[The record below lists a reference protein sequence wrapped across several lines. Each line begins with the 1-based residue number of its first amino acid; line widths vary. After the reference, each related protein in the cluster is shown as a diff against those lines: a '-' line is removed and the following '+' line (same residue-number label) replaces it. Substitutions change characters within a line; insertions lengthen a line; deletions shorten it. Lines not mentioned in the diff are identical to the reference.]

1 MRTELPRFS
10 AARLPAPHPL
20 TLVACALLCAG
31 LAGCATP
38 AASAGSEA
46 PIGTAEASRQPTFEK
61 KPANPSANR
70 SVDAIK
76 NELKPAE
83 SDAMQFAAGG
93 AAAAAAAAS
102 DGSDGAKA
110 RKAAE
115 AAKLIP
121 GTGVFVK
128 PAPPAVAAAAGGAI
142 TINFEGADLREV
154 IRVMLGDMLKENYTV
169 DPRVNGTVTIH
180 TSQPVGDGAI
190 RGVLET
196 VLRMNGAAM
205 VREGGVVRVAP
216 IATALRGGAVPQV
229 GNQTAP
235 GYGVQIVPLRF
246 IAAREMAKI
255 LEPLVPE
262 GSILRVDETRNL
274 LMIAGSEAERRQ
286 AQDTVAVFDVDW
298 LSGMSVGLFSLQS
311 VSVKDIL
318 PELEIIFGDK
328 SKSPFG
334 GMVRV
339 IPIERMNA
347 LFVATPQPH
356 YLEQARQW
364 VERLDRN
371 GAKSGT
377 RLFVYPVQNGKAERI
392 AALLSQVLGD
402 GKTTSATTKPQLAPG
417 LTGTTLSSA
426 AGSATTGLASAGGTA
441 SGGGLSSGTGNL
453 PAAAATAGAGTVAS
467 GSAEALGL
475 GRGSSVKVIADPDN
489 NALLIMANAAEYEKI
504 EEAIKRLDVV
514 PRQVLVEVT
523 IAEVTLTGALNY
535 GLEWFFSGN
544 NGVTGMLFNSDSNYR
559 ALPSDPSGTVT
570 PRMPFS
576 AVWRGS
582 TGNIKAVLS
591 ALANNTKVN
600 IISSPHIM
608 VTDNQVARINV
619 GASVPVQGQSTITG
633 TTASTAIT
641 TSVQYVDTGVLLS
654 VRPHINAGGLVN
666 LEINQ
671 EVSDVQP
678 GVTTQG
684 LNSPTINKRSAQTTV
699 AVQSGDTMVL
709 GGLIKD
715 DKSDGSSGLPGLSE
729 IPILGALFGTKTQS
743 NTRRELLITIT
754 PRVVED
760 TSQAREVTA
769 EFRKKLS
776 GLRSIQDSM
785 RAVQPPSS
793 GND

>member
-1 MRTELPRFS
+1 MFQPVLLSAQTPASLTPTPRAVAF
-10 AARLPAPHPL
+10 AAL
-20 TLVACALLCAG
+20 LLCAG

-38 AASAGSEA
+38 RPATPAASAASA
-46 PIGTAEASRQPTFEK
+46 PTAEQPAATDAPLNPEASTRTATAQPASAAVADAS
-61 KPANPSANR
+61 KPAAS
-70 SVDAIK
+70 
-76 NELKPAE
+76 
-83 SDAMQFAAGG
+83 AAGTPDNK
-93 AAAAAAAAS
+93 AD
-102 DGSDGAKA
+102 DGM
-110 RKAAE
+110 
-115 AAKLIP
+115 KLIR
-121 GTGVFVK
+121 GTGTFVQPPPPR
-128 PAPPAVAAAAGGAI
+128 PASAAAGAV

-154 IRVMLGDMLKENYTV
+154 IRVMLGEMLRENYTI
-169 DPRVNGTVTIH
+169 DPRVNGSVTIH
-180 TSQPVGDGAI
+180 TSQPVGNEAI
-190 RGVLET
+190 ASILET
-196 VLRMNGAAM
+196 VLRMNGAAL
-205 VREGGVVRVAP
+205 VRENGAYRVVPV
-216 IATALRGGAVPQV
+216 ATALRGGAVPQV

-235 GYGVQIVPLRF
+235 GYGVQVVPLRY

-255 LEPLVPE
+255 LEPLAPE

-274 LMIAGSEAERRQ
+274 LLIAGSEAERRQ
-286 AQDTVAVFDVDW
+286 AQETISVFDVDW
-298 LSGMSVGLFSLQS
+298 LAGMSVGLFNLQS

-318 PELEIIFGDK
+318 PELEMIFGDK
-328 SKSPFG
+328 AKGPFAG
-334 GMVRV
+334 LVRV
-339 IPIERMNA
+339 IPIERLNA
-347 LFVATPQPH
+347 LFVATAQPH
-356 YLEQARQW
+356 YLEQARIW

-371 GAKSGT
+371 GSKSGT

-402 GKTTSATTKPQLAPG
+402 GKPASTSAKPQLAPG
-417 LTGTTLSSA
+417 LSGTTLSSTTLGA
-426 AGSATTGLASAGGTA
+426 AGAGLGTVS
-441 SGGGLSSGTGNL
+441 SGSGMGAGLSAGTGNL
-453 PAAAATAGAGTVAS
+453 PAAATTAGAGTVAS

-475 GRGSSVKVIADPDN
+475 GRGSTVKVIADPDN

-504 EEAIKRLDVV
+504 EEAIKKLDVT

-523 IAEVTLTGALNY
+523 IAEVTLSGALNY

-544 NGVTGMLFNSDSNYR
+544 GGVTGMLFNSDSNNR
-559 ALPSDPSGTVT
+559 ALPSDPTGTVT

-633 TTASTAIT
+633 TTAATAIT

-729 IPILGALFGTKTQS
+729 IPILGALFGTKTQNS
-743 NTRRELLITIT
+743 TRRELLITIT

-760 TSQAREVTA
+760 TSQARDVTA

-776 GLRSIQDSM
+776 GLRAIEAARS
-785 RAVQPPSS
+785 AGSS
-793 GND
+793 TPAASGEAAR